1 MKKLL
6 KNQKGIS
13 LVIVTLAMVSILGC
27 AAIVTDVGL
36 TAIQKQKLSN
46 AIDAAAL
53 AAVQDITVS
62 ESNARETAVQYIE
75 QNGFGEGDV
84 EINISSPSKSV
95 EIKGRNT
102 VNFNFAKLLG
112 YDSAQVYA
120 SAKAAVFPITGSSGV
135 RPLAVEK
142 FDFQFGS
149 EYFLKQGAGGSY
161 NGNFGAVALGGKGAN
176 NYRNNIKYG
185 YGGLLR
191 IGDWISTEPGNMSGP
206 TQESIDYLMNQC
218 THTPKCTITHYDPS
232 CPRVIT
238 VPIVNTLQV
247 NGRGEVQISGFA
259 KFLLKGT
266 TGSGGH
272 LQAVGWFI
280 KGVQSGESSESGT
293 DYGLYGARLIQ

>member
-1 MKKLL
+1 MNKLM

-36 TAIQKQKLSN
+36 TIIQKQKLSN

-53 AAVQDITVS
+53 AAV
-62 ESNARETAVQYIE
+62 
-75 QNGFGEGDV
+75 
-84 EINISSPSKSV
+84 
-95 EIKGRNT
+95 
-102 VNFNFAKLLG
+102 
-112 YDSAQVYA
+112 
-120 SAKAAVFPITGSSGV
+120 FPITGASGV

-142 FDFQFGS
+142 FDFQFGT
-149 EYFLKQGAGGSY
+149 EYVLKQGAGGSY

-191 IGDWISTEPGNMSGP
+191 IGDWVSTEPGNMSGP

-218 THTPKCTITHYDPS
+218 SHTPKCTISQYDPS

-238 VPIVNTLQV
+238 IPIVNTLEV
-247 NGRGEVQISGFA
+247 N
-259 KFLLKGT
+259 
-266 TGSGGH
+266 
-272 LQAVGWFI
+272 
-280 KGVQSGESSESGT
+280 
-293 DYGLYGARLIQ
+293 